1 MSEVLRV
8 CTIKNSPSG
17 YDIGITLAPINIKV
31 IDREIKLSKVKVHNL
46 KSVNL
51 TLPHGKLIVF
61 TGVSGSGKSS
71 LAFDTIYAEGQRRY
85 IESLSTFARRQLGEM
100 SKPDIEDASGI
111 TPTISI
117 EQKTMGKSPRSTVG
131 TMTEIYD
138 YLRVLYAR
146 VAIPHCPI
154 SKKPVL
160 PESKETIIRK
170 IQGLPEG
177 TKVILLSPF
186 ARGKKGEFKEDFQDL
201 LRKGFT
207 KARVDGSFVDIEE
220 GISLDGNVAHDIEI
234 VFDRIKITE
243 EAKSRIAESTLNA
256 LEFSKGSIILVQP
269 DEDEEKFFSTTAY
282 SPESGIYYPSLEP
295 NDFSFNS
302 PTGMCP
308 RCLGIG
314 IVDEFDLDKIIDP
327 ELSIAEDCCSV
338 ASSFSTVRYGNIYSN
353 LAKLF
358 NFSVNTPWKE
368 LKESAK
374 KVFLFGTEKKWTRM
388 QFTHPVTGARWH
400 DYVQWRGVLHEAHE
414 RMREAKSDS
423 YLSKMR
429 KLIKSTVCP
438 ECQGERIKAYPR
450 AALFK
455 EKSIGSLAKMTI
467 EEALKFFKGVRL
479 KEGEKEI
486 ATEIVKEVIERFTFL
501 MNVGLGYLALD
512 RTSPTL
518 SGGESQRVR
527 LASQIGSGLIGITYI
542 LDEPSIGLHHRDNQR
557 LIQTLLALKESGN
570 TVIVVEHDEE
580 TIQSAD
586 YIVDFGPEPGT
597 RGGEIVFQGHYEDFL
612 DCQRSVTA
620 RYITG
625 KEEIPVPKKRRKHNG
640 KIIIQGAR
648 HNNLKDITAEI
659 PLNIFTAITGVSG
672 SGKSSL
678 ILDLLYPSLSN
689 EIQGTDLPVGECRK
703 ISGAETLDKVIAID
717 QSPIGRTPRSNPAT
731 YIKVFDEIR
740 DLFAS
745 LPESLAKGWKKG
757 RFSFNVKEGTCHQCL
772 GLGMVKVDM
781 DFLEEAW
788 VDCPLCLGKRF
799 DSETLSVFYKGK
811 NIHDVLEMEIEEAKK
826 HFEFIPRI
834 HKKLEVLCKVGLG
847 YIKLGQS
854 STTLSGGEAQRIK
867 LAKELARP
875 DTGNTL
881 YIFDEPTTGLHFHD
895 VAHLVSILNELT
907 DKGNTVVVIEH
918 NLDIIKCADW
928 ILDLGPEG
936 GSLGGKVIG
945 KGTPEQISKLE
956 TPTGEALKELFDKK
970 KGASRKKKT
979 KLKAAEGITETQI
992 IRIDGASQH
1001 NLKHLDVTLPRNAIT
1016 VFTGPSGSG
1025 KSSLA
1030 FDTLYA
1036 EGQRRYVE
1044 SLSPYARQ
1052 FVDQMPKPVVEKI
1065 DGLSPSIAIEQRAHT
1080 GNPRSTVGT
1089 LTEIYDYL
1097 RILFSCAGVAYCPDT
1112 KEPLVAI
1119 GKEVVAD
1126 KILSF
1131 DTGEK
1136 VMIMAPIPVRK
1147 KEEFDATLSRL
1158 RQQGF
1163 VRIRLN
1169 HELKDLDEDAQNIVF
1184 DPKRKNELML
1194 IIDRVKTGPSL
1205 KARLIEALEKALEIN
1220 EQEIVIQREDED
1232 IRFNMSFSSLK
1243 TGKSYPSITPKTF
1256 AFNTQEG
1263 MCPDCLGIGMLYG
1276 ADLTSKEEVM
1286 NDSPLSYLRTLW
1298 NYLYSKKAL
1307 DFTSSFM
1314 KEAKIHS
1321 SSAIK
1326 DLSAKGLQTFMNG
1339 TSEDTYYKSPLGFEY
1354 RFRGINETLA
1364 KAGRSGR
1371 AALKD
1376 AAMPL
1381 LDEVVCYS
1389 CGGSRIN
1396 ALARNVLIDGKS
1408 IADVTD
1414 MPVTSVREFM
1424 AKMSIAPSNL
1434 KLLETVLKNI
1444 EGRLSF
1450 LQEVGL
1456 GFLSLSRKAPTLSGG
1471 ESQRIRL
1478 ARQLGSGLENVL
1490 YVLDEPT
1497 IGLHPKD
1504 IESLNRSLR
1513 KLKDLGNTLVLVE
1526 HDPET
1531 IKEADYILDFGPGAG
1546 IHGGHITAQGSL
1558 RDILQNDNSLTGRY
1572 LSGKNG
1578 MPKEK
1583 AAVERGFFTLEG
1595 ATKHNLKDVTA
1606 KFPIGQLSCITGVSG
1621 SGKSTLMHDV
1631 IAPLMKT
1638 GIGQEMAVNEHGTL
1652 KGISSFDKVILLDQS
1667 PIGLTIRATV
1677 ATYTDIL
1684 TPLRD
1689 FFSKLKEARARGLA
1703 PKNFSYNHRAGM
1715 CSNCWGLGVKMVEM
1729 HFMPSVNIVCPEC
1742 EGYRLNPL
1750 SLEVLYRDK
1759 HLGQYLKMTV
1769 EECHQVFENHPK
1781 IKKMLQSL
1789 ISVGLGYL
1797 KLDQEIST
1805 LSGGEAQ
1812 RLKLSKELSKRST
1825 GNTLYLFDEPT
1836 TGLHFHDIAK
1846 LMPLLAKLSQ
1856 KGNTLLV
1863 IEHNMDFLMHADW
1876 VVDLG
1881 PECGDKG
1888 GQIVYQGRL
1897 EGLLKNKTS
1906 YTGQY
1911 LSQYTNEKKQPEA
1924 KKKKGIAV

>member
-1 MSEVLRV
+1 MIE
-8 CTIKNSPSG
+8 
-17 YDIGITLAPINIKV
+17 
-31 IDREIKLSKVKVHNL
+31 REIKLSKVRVHNL
-46 KSVNL
+46 KSVSL
-51 TLPHGKLIVF
+51 ALPHGKLIVF

-100 SKPDIEDASGI
+100 AKPDLDDASGI

-138 YLRVLYAR
+138 YLRVLFAR
-146 VAIPHCPI
+146 ASIPHCPI
-154 SKKPVL
+154 SKQPVL

-170 IQGLPEG
+170 IQHLKEG
-177 TKVILLSPF
+177 TKIIVLAPF
-186 ARGKKGEFKEDFQDL
+186 AKGKKGEFKEDLQDL
-201 LRKGFT
+201 VRKGFT
-207 KARVDGSFVDIEE
+207 KARIDGSFVDIEE
-220 GISLDGNVAHDIEI
+220 GISLDGNVSHDIDL
-234 VFDRIKITE
+234 VFDRLKIGPDMN
-243 EAKSRIAESTLNA
+243 SRIAESTMKA
-256 LEFSKGSIILVQP
+256 LEFSKGSVIVLNP
-269 DEDEEKFFSTTAY
+269 DTDEEKFFSTTAY

-302 PTGMCP
+302 PAGMCP
-308 RCLGIG
+308 TCLGIG
-314 IVDEFDLDKIIDP
+314 IVEEFDLDKIIDP
-327 ELSIAEDCCSV
+327 ELSIKEDCCSV
-338 ASSFSTVRYGNIYSN
+338 ASSYNTVRYGNIYDN
-353 LAKLF
+353 LARIYGF
-358 NFSVNTPWKE
+358 DVQTPWKK
-368 LKESAK
+368 LKENQK
-374 KVFLFGTEKKWTRM
+374 KAFLFGTEKKWTRM
-388 QFTHPVTGARWH
+388 QFTHPVTHAKWH
-400 DYVQWRGVLHEAHE
+400 DYVQWRGVLFEAHE

-423 YLSKMR
+423 YQAKMK
-429 KLIKSTVCP
+429 KLIKSMVCP
-438 ECQGERIKAYPR
+438 ECEGERIKPYPR

-455 EKSIGSLAKMTI
+455 GKSIGSISRMTI
-467 EEALKFFKGVRL
+467 GEALQFFKSIEL
-479 KEGEKEI
+479 EPGEREI
-486 ATEIVKEVIERFTFL
+486 AHEIVKEIIERFTFL

-557 LIQTLLALKESGN
+557 LIRTLLALKESGN

-580 TIQSAD
+580 TIESAD
-586 YIVDFGPEPGT
+586 FIVDFGPDPGT
-597 RGGEIVFQGHYEDFL
+597 KGGEIVFQGEYNDFL
-612 DCQRSVTA
+612 DCERSVTA
-620 RYITG
+620 QYLTG
-625 KEEIPVPKKRRKHNG
+625 KRKIPIPKKRRKGKG
-640 KIIIQGAR
+640 KIVIRGAS
-648 HNNLKDITAEI
+648 HHNLKNVNAEI
-659 PLNIFTAITGVSG
+659 PLGILTVVTGVSG

-678 ILDLLYPSLSN
+678 IQDILYPALSN
-689 EIQGTDLPVGECRK
+689 EINGSDLPAGQYK
-703 ISGAETLDKVIAID
+703 NITGAETLDKVIAID

-740 DLFAS
+740 DLFAA

-772 GLGMVKVDM
+772 GLGMVKIDM
-781 DFLEEAW
+781 DFLEESW

-799 DSETLSVFYKGK
+799 DGETLSVLYKGK

-826 HFEFIPRI
+826 HFENQPRI
-834 HKKLEVLCKVGLG
+834 SKKLDVLCKVGLG

-875 DTGNTL
+875 DTGSTL

-895 VAHLVSILNELT
+895 VAHLVQILEELR

-918 NLDIIKCADW
+918 NLDVIKCADW
-928 ILDLGPEG
+928 ICDLGPEG
-936 GSLGGKVIG
+936 GSLGGNVIG
-945 KGTPEQISKLE
+945 TGTPEEIAKLK
-956 TPTGEALKELFDKK
+956 TPTGDALSEIFRKKPGVKK
-970 KGASRKKKT
+970 KEVKERSSKMEEAQVS
-979 KLKAAEGITETQI
+979 L
-992 IRIDGASQH
+992 IRVEGASQH
-1001 NLKHLDVTLPRNAIT
+1001 NLKHLDVAIPRNSIT
-1016 VFTGPSGSG
+1016 ILTGPSGSG

-1052 FVDQMPKPVVEKI
+1052 FVQQMPKPAVERV

-1089 LTEIYDYL
+1089 LTEIYDYM
-1097 RILFSCAGVAYCPDT
+1097 RILFSCIGVAFCPET

-1119 GKEVVAD
+1119 SKEVVAE

-1131 DTGEK
+1131 NAGEK
-1136 VMIMAPIPVRK
+1136 VLVLAPVPVRK
-1147 KEEFDATLSRL
+1147 KDEFEAAISKL

-1169 HELKDLDEDAQNIVF
+1169 GELKDLDSASELIAF
-1184 DPKRKNELML
+1184 DPKRRNELML
-1194 IIDRVKTGPSL
+1194 VIDRL
-1205 KARLIEALEKALEIN
+1205 KMGASAKGRVIEALEKALEIN
-1220 EQEIVIQREDED
+1220 EKEIVIQREEED
-1232 IRFNMSFSSLK
+1232 IPFNMAFSSLK

-1263 MCPDCLGIGMLYG
+1263 MCPDCLGIGVLYG

-1286 NDSPLSYLRTLW
+1286 EDSPVSYLRTLFS
-1298 NYLYSKKAL
+1298 YLSSKKAL
-1307 DFTSSFM
+1307 EFVTSFM
-1314 KEAKIHS
+1314 KEAKINT
-1321 SSAIK
+1321 AVPIK
-1326 DLSAKGLQTFMNG
+1326 ELGVKALKTLMNG
-1339 TSEDTYYKSPLGFEY
+1339 SGQAEFYTSPLGFEY

-1371 AALKD
+1371 AD
-1376 AAMPL
+1376 IREPVMPL

-1396 ALARNVLIDGKS
+1396 SLARNVLIAGQS
-1408 IADVTD
+1408 IADLTD
-1414 MPVTSVREFM
+1414 MPVDTLREF
-1424 AKMSIAPSNL
+1424 INGLNIDPVNR
-1434 KLLETVLKNI
+1434 KLLETVLRNI
-1444 EGRLSF
+1444 SLRLSF

-1456 GFLSLSRKAPTLSGG
+1456 GFLSLNRKAPTLSGG

-1497 IGLHPKD
+1497 IGLHPRD
-1504 IESLNRSLR
+1504 IARLNSSLK
-1513 KLKDLGNTLVLVE
+1513 KLKDLGNTLVVVE

-1531 IKEADYILDFGPGAG
+1531 IKEADYILDFGPSAG
-1546 IHGGHITAQGSL
+1546 VHGGHITARGDL
-1558 RDILQNDNSLTGRY
+1558 KEILNDQNSLTGLY
-1572 LSGKNG
+1572 LSGK
-1578 MPKEK
+1578 KSIEK
-1583 AAVERGFFTLEG
+1583 LKPGQERGFFKVEN
-1595 ATKHNLKDVTA
+1595 AKKHNLKGISA
-1606 KFPIGQLSCITGVSG
+1606 KFPIGEISCITGVSG

-1631 IAPLMKT
+1631 IAPLMQT
-1638 GIGQEMAVNEHGTL
+1638 GIGREASQSDVGSIS
-1652 KGISSFDKVILLDQS
+1652 GISSFDKVILLDQS

-1689 FFSKLKEARARGLA
+1689 FFAKLKESRARGLS
-1703 PKNFSYNHRAGM
+1703 PKHFSYNHRAGM
-1715 CSNCWGLGVKMVEM
+1715 CSNCWGLGIKMIEM
-1729 HFMPSVNIVCPEC
+1729 HFMPSVTVTCPEC
-1742 EGYRLNPL
+1742 QGYRLNPL
-1750 SLEVLYRDK
+1750 SLEVLYK
-1759 HLGQYLKMTV
+1759 EKNLGQYLKMTV
-1769 EECHQVFENHPK
+1769 DECSEVFDSHPK
-1781 IKKMLQSL
+1781 IKKLLQGL
-1789 ISVGLGYL
+1789 ASVGLGYL
-1797 KLDQEIST
+1797 KLDQEIAT

-1812 RLKLSKELSKRST
+1812 RLKLSRELSKRST

-1846 LMPLLAKLSQ
+1846 LMPLLGKLCQ

-1863 IEHNMDFLMHADW
+1863 IEHNMDFILHADW

-1881 PECGDKG
+1881 PECGSGG
-1888 GQIVYQGRL
+1888 GQVVYQGRL
-1897 EGLLKNKTS
+1897 EGLLKYKGS
-1906 YTGQY
+1906 YTGQHLVKY
-1911 LSQYTNEKKQPEA
+1911 LKEKKQLA
-1924 KKKKGIAV
+1924 KLIK